1 MKHFYEETTE
11 RGYRGRLSQKET
23 EKNRLRTAEL
33 VSDRCRGSTHVNNKP
48 VDAIC
53 PVLDSLSLSLPL
65 LPSLI
70 SGSQV
75 DPGKF
80 EIGMGPNNIV
90 GFSY

>member
-48 VDAIC
+48 VVAIC
-53 PVLDSLSLSLPL
+53 PALDSLSPPPL

-70 SGSQV
+70 SGSHV
-75 DPGKF
+75 GPGKF
-80 EIGMGPNNIV
+80 EIGMGAE
-90 GFSY
+90 